1 MRNFR
6 KLFTGILCLSVGVF
20 MFVSCEDEDPVPLQ
34 AVVDVMIQD
43 MNTDAGVKYGIVIY
57 ATSNYEM
64 KSAKITA
71 PGTGGKVY
79 QLTATADKR
88 QFVFT
93 PEDEDYT
100 AELPVKGDYTFEI
113 TSTSDEKLT
122 GKDVV
127 GDEKLTPIV
136 IKTATLDT
144 HLLKTTWDK
153 VTGADSYIVKLY
165 SADKSEILF
174 SSSFL
179 ADDKVEY
186 TFGSSTSGWAT
197 GKSPVAGTDY
207 VVELVGVKAE
217 TGVTTDKG
225 NNIQFLTFDSKT
237 IEWE

>member
-20 MFVSCEDEDPVPLQ
+20 SFVSCEDEDPVPLQ

-186 TFGSSTSGWAT
+186 IFGSSTSGWAT